1 MQRKQVIQTPDVVDV
16 SASINETTKK
26 AVTADVLNRGFF
38 TAADIFNSTPR
49 QQQFLVAGSALY
61 LIPSKSCV
69 FTGATGCG
77 KTTLLLQLCH
87 AVAAG
92 VPTFL
97 GCNVTPKYQKALF
110 IELEDTFANLYPDEG
125 EIEAEGAKNQLQK
138 FNEFCGVGREN
149 ICNNFFLIDTNNA
162 DTRGNL
168 IDNISAAKAAA
179 GGAFDIVVIDCLSQL
194 AALSGANLNQSG
206 ETRTLLADT
215 ISLFNRDAVVIFIH
229 HNNKTGEK
237 ELSNNSAHSGS
248 ESITSF
254 NRQHVNMRTNKATG
268 EGVITCNKLN
278 FAGLPDRE
286 YRDRAKGLRYNSAFG
301 VYEYAPDLNDSE
313 SKFLP
318 APVIADNVR
327 NNSNERREFVLNC
340 KRENPQIKNTEI
352 IELWEDQSG
361 ERVTK
366 VTIGNDIKT
375 LIEAGKLDGKKVKE

>member
-1 MQRKQVIQTPDVVDV
+1 MQGKQVIQAPDVVDV

-26 AVTADVLNRGFF
+26 AKTADIFNRGFF
-38 TAADIFNSTPR
+38 TAEDFYNSTPR
-49 QQQFLVAGSALY
+49 EVPYLVAGAALY

-87 AVAAG
+87 AIAAG

-110 IELEDTFANLYPDEG
+110 IELEDMYANLYPDEG
-125 EIEAEGAKNQLQK
+125 EFEAEAAKYQVQK
-138 FNEFCGVGREN
+138 FNEFCGVGRESTR
-149 ICNNFFLIDTNNA
+149 NNFYLIDKNNA
-162 DTRGNL
+162 ETRGNL
-168 IDNISAAKAAA
+168 IDNISKAKAAA
-179 GGAFDIVVIDCLSQL
+179 GGAFDLVVIDCLSQL

-206 ETRTLLADT
+206 DARGLMEGF
-215 ISLFNRDAVVIFIH
+215 IKLFNTDAVVIFIH
-229 HNNKTGEK
+229 HNNKAGEK

-254 NRQHVNMRTNKATG
+254 PRQHINMRSNKATG

-278 FAGLPDRE
+278 VLIPDRD
-286 YRDRAKGLRYNSAFG
+286 YRDRAKGLRFKPEFGAF
-301 VYEYAPDLNDSE
+301 EYAPDLNDSE
-313 SKFLP
+313 SRFLP
-318 APVIADNVR
+318 APVVADNVR
-327 NNSNERREFVLNC
+327 NNANERRDFVLKC
-340 KRENPQIKNTEI
+340 KREDPQIKNTEI

-361 ERVTK
+361 ERVSK

-375 LIEAGKLDGKKVKE
+375 LIQTGKLDGKKVTD